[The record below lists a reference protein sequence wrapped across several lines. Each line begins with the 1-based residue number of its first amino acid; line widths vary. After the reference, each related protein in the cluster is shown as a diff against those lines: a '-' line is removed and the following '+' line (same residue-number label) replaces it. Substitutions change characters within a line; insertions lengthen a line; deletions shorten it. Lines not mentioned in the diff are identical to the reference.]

1 MAFLGDGPHMA
12 VFNGSFYKQPISM
25 VIGHSLASESRK
37 IDQHVDAKGA
47 PNLRA
52 TSQIVFSS
60 LILHSFSSRQL

>member
-1 MAFLGDGPHMA
+1 MTVGVAG
-12 VFNGSFYKQPISM
+12 NGNPRKSLI
-25 VIGHSLASESRK
+25 VVRLAGIELASESRK